1 MDNLSVALEVLDDYN
16 STENII
22 CKDLC
27 QPATYIRDLY
37 GNVTILHYNIRSLKA
52 HFDELCLNIDTLN
65 EKTDISV
72 IILSETWILDDI
84 SHYTIK
90 GYSSYYNEASYNKCD
105 VTVIVGD
112 INIDILDEN
121 TLTMNAIAYTNM
133 LAKNSFIPQVTVPTR
148 VERHSAT
155 TIDHIS
161 TYVNTNTSRKN
172 EIKFQTFVIENSLSD
187 HYPLLYNM
195 QFKNKV
201 NSNDIANKTTYS
213 KLNEDIF
220 VTKLNSI
227 NWDSV
232 YQTNSAQVATDLLYK
247 YFSDAVAKSVT
258 TVEVNNKKTKIKPWM
273 TAGILTSIRK
283 RDLLKKKCIAH
294 RNNETINQEYR
305 SYRNTLANLIK
316 VTKSN
321 YYINKLS
328 TLQNNYKKTWNIINE
343 ISNCSKAEK
352 KQINQISLD
361 GAMIL
366 NPEEIASSF
375 NNFFINIADEL
386 TTNIPDNSESN
397 IARKQNIHSL
407 FLQPVDCVEIENMI
421 SDLKAASSPGK
432 DNLSARTIKLAKH
445 IVSKPL
451 THIINLIFESALIPT
466 QFKESVVIPIHK
478 SGRKDKMTNYRPISL
493 LNNFAKIFEK
503 CLNKRIW
510 HFLDKHKIISQN
522 QFGFRKNISTEHCI
536 ENFTSQ
542 ILSSFDL
549 NKKTLVTFLDLKKAF
564 DTVSHPKLLSKLEDI
579 GFRGN
584 VLNLCNSYLSGRQQ
598 QVRISDIY
606 STAITLKCGIPQG
619 TILGPILFLIFIN
632 DMLNYD
638 QCKILSYADD
648 TVLICESDSWLAVH
662 GQAQKAINDIK
673 AWLHENKLCLNI
685 SKTKFMCFSP
695 TRASAA
701 QNVQPLK
708 INNITEEIEQT
719 HIIKYLG
726 LFVDENLKWT
736 AHIENLAKRL
746 KKLTHRFST
755 LRNIL
760 NKKLIIIVYR
770 SLLESLLNYGI
781 IVWGS
786 AYNTLLRKIQISQN
800 FILRAIFNI
809 SSRQSV
815 KHIYQSNEILDVKG
829 LYINAT
835 VKLIHKKNDL
845 DKICHSYKTR
855 GCEKG
860 LVKYNRYHKTISQ
873 KNVYYNGIKLYNKI
887 PEEYKLLPPRKFKNK
902 LKEYIIKNLNSL
914 ISYIS

>member
-72 IILSETWILDDI
+72 IILSEIWILDDI

-105 VTVIVGD
+105 VTVFVGD

-121 TLTMNAIAYTNM
+121 TLRMNATAYTNM

-294 RNNETINQEYR
+294 RNNEMINQEYR

-366 NPEEIASSF
+366 NPEEIACSF

-386 TTNIPDNSESN
+386 TT
-397 IARKQNIHSL
+397 
-407 FLQPVDCVEIENMI
+407 
-421 SDLKAASSPGK
+421 
-432 DNLSARTIKLAKH
+432 
-445 IVSKPL
+445 
-451 THIINLIFESALIPT
+451 
-466 QFKESVVIPIHK
+466 
-478 SGRKDKMTNYRPISL
+478 
-493 LNNFAKIFEK
+493 KI
-503 CLNKRIW
+503 
-510 HFLDKHKIISQN
+510 
-522 QFGFRKNISTEHCI
+522 
-536 ENFTSQ
+536 
-542 ILSSFDL
+542 
-549 NKKTLVTFLDLKKAF
+549 
-564 DTVSHPKLLSKLEDI
+564 
-579 GFRGN
+579 
-584 VLNLCNSYLSGRQQ
+584 YL
-598 QVRISDIY
+598 
-606 STAITLKCGIPQG
+606 ITL
-619 TILGPILFLIFIN
+619 N
-632 DMLNYD
+632 
-638 QCKILSYADD
+638 
-648 TVLICESDSWLAVH
+648 
-662 GQAQKAINDIK
+662 
-673 AWLHENKLCLNI
+673 
-685 SKTKFMCFSP
+685 
-695 TRASAA
+695 
-701 QNVQPLK
+701 
-708 INNITEEIEQT
+708 
-719 HIIKYLG
+719 
-726 LFVDENLKWT
+726 
-736 AHIENLAKRL
+736 
-746 KKLTHRFST
+746 
-755 LRNIL
+755 
-760 NKKLIIIVYR
+760 
-770 SLLESLLNYGI
+770 
-781 IVWGS
+781 
-786 AYNTLLRKIQISQN
+786 QI
-800 FILRAIFNI
+800 
-809 SSRQSV
+809 
-815 KHIYQSNEILDVKG
+815 
-829 LYINAT
+829 
-835 VKLIHKKNDL
+835 
-845 DKICHSYKTR
+845 
-855 GCEKG
+855 
-860 LVKYNRYHKTISQ
+860 
-873 KNVYYNGIKLYNKI
+873 
-887 PEEYKLLPPRKFKNK
+887 
-902 LKEYIIKNLNSL
+902 
-914 ISYIS
+914 